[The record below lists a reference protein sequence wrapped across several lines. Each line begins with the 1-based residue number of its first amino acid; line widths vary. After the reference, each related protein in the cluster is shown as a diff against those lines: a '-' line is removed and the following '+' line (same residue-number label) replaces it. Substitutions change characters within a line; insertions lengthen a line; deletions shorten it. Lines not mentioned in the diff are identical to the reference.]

1 MGSKLL
7 KAHVEHVEPVL
18 MQGHHIPIICYK
30 AQIQTPVPLLDSSLA
45 FPDAQQTP
53 ILWHPGVNPL
63 NHTSNYNF
71 KGV

>member
-53 ILWHPGVNPL
+53 IL
-63 NHTSNYNF
+63 
-71 KGV
+71 